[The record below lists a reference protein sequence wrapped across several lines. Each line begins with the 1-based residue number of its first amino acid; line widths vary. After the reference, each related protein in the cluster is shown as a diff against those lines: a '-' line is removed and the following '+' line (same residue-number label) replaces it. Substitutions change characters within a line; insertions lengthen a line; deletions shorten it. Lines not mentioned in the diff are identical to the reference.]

1 MEDIKI
7 LISGDKAISV
17 QMGSEISLEINR
29 KVLMLQAEL
38 EKNPIDGVTETIPTY
53 ASLMIHY
60 RPEVIRFGELSE
72 EVKK

>member
-17 QMGSEISLEINR
+17 QMGSEISLEVNR

-38 EKNPIDGVTETIPTY
+38 EKNPIAGVTETLPTY
-53 ASLMIHY
+53 ASLMVHY
-60 RPEVIRFGELSE
+60 NP
-72 EVKK
+72 